1 MRIRLQ
7 VQRNR
12 LPPIKVL
19 WKVDSSS
26 TTAELV
32 TKISGYFPLEAE
44 GWGLEDYTVHLGGY
58 ELLHFQK
65 LGEVLK
71 DDDEL
76 VIQPLQTKDIK
87 ARRLAGR
94 AQISREGR
102 HLVDGVV
109 FGSHTSHARK
119 HPPIRIPPRKPASS
133 DMTLEESDALL
144 LLGNFGPPPSA
155 PEAII
160 DAESPFNYG
169 ASSAHPEPRK
179 VPFAHRRSKTQ
190 KRVKF
195 SQEFMAADYNDNGAK
210 VIGDYGFDTADK
222 DEDDDDDDD
231 DDDDNVN
238 NYFGTL
244 GDDEDEDE
252 DDDFEPSSGDDSDAG
267 EDKNMKLLENVDE
280 ASAKST
286 SDESSSDS
294 DSESDT
300 SGNDD
305 GTNNSGSDSDAPSE
319 EPIKKKKDNPVQP
332 PPAPVIRSKS
342 AAASTTTQAPP
353 SDGKQRTR
361 ARNRRRRDAKKLAWL
376 KSKGHLAATANR
388 QDLKEWREANEAGRV
403 SASDSDS
410 DDEDSSS
417 SESDT
422 SSDSSSDSDS
432 NAEAEAETK
441 QTEQVVSPVPA
452 VKKQVPMVPRQ
463 LKVKPKGKKPLTDTK
478 SEEFNQKREALLA
491 SLQSGGV
498 DINHDLSTISSPSE
512 EVIRDTAGP
521 STVSTQPE
529 LRRARLDLASSNR
542 LLFNSLGVRAPKND
556 ADRQRLQAKLAAPA
570 RKPVIKSTTVTIP
583 TPMREPSVEA
593 EEVGP
598 TDVNAWKSKIS
609 LSAVECA
616 PGQEEYYYSTPPF
629 PFYQRWDPSQ
639 RTKKRKRGSQPFDS
653 SKLQR
658 TEEELDNSYSEYY
671 NEGADGDALNYG
683 DDEDETAGAQESDQE
698 AATAQLLAESSD
710 AADLPALPSDLSTLP
725 PLTNENTVPGA
736 IIAFAR
742 FEVSAA
748 TNWAPAMSPVRTA
761 SIQHVSNNKS
771 LGLQLAKR
779 DIPGKQYD
787 SQGRRLFDKFE
798 MITGD
803 EDEDDEDDG
812 FLEIDVAEM
821 IDPRLVLAAEVRG
834 VSVVMEDS
842 PTAESNYHDTEM
854 IGVAL

>member
-65 LGEVLK
+65 LGEVLRE
-71 DDDEL
+71 DDEL

-109 FGSHTSHARK
+109 FGSHNSHARK

-144 LLGNFGPPPSA
+144 LLANFGPPPSVS
-155 PEAII
+155 EAII
-160 DAESPFNYG
+160 DAEAPFDYG
-169 ASSAHPEPRK
+169 ASSAHLNPRE
-179 VPFAHRRSKTQ
+179 VSFAHKQSKTQ

-195 SQEFMAADYNDNGAK
+195 GDEEFMAPEYRNNGAK
-210 VIGDYGFDTADK
+210 VIGDYGLDTDK
-222 DEDDDDDDD
+222 NRNDDDDDD
-231 DDDDNVN
+231 DDDDNVD
-238 NYFGTL
+238 NYFGAL
-244 GDDEDEDE
+244 GDDEEDEDE

-267 EDKNMKLLENVDE
+267 EDNNMKLLENVDE

-300 SGNDD
+300 SRNDD
-305 GTNNSGSDSDAPSE
+305 GSNDSGSDSDAPSE
-319 EPIKKKKDNPVQP
+319 EPIKKNKDNSAQP
-332 PPAPVIRSKS
+332 PPAPVTRSKS
-342 AAASTTTQAPP
+342 AAAPITTQAPP

-388 QDLKEWREANEAGRV
+388 QDLKKWREANEAGRV

-417 SESDT
+417 SESDS
-422 SSDSSSDSDS
+422 SSDSSSDSESD
-432 NAEAEAETK
+432 AEIETK
-441 QTEQVVSPVPA
+441 QTEQVVPPVPA
-452 VKKQVPMVPRQ
+452 VKKPMPMVPRQ

-498 DINHDLSTISSPSE
+498 DINHDLSAISSPSE
-512 EVIRDTAGP
+512 DVIMDTAGP

-529 LRRARLDLASSNR
+529 VRRARLDLASSNR

-556 ADRQRLQAKLAAPA
+556 ADRQRLQAKLAAPT
-570 RKPVIKSTTVTIP
+570 RKPVTKSTTAT

-671 NEGADGDALNYG
+671 NEGADDDALNYG

-761 SIQHVSNNKS
+761 SIQHVSDNKS

-842 PTAESNYHDTEM
+842 PSAGSNHHSTEM